1 MNRADRAKQYVGTL
15 KLPARPTNG
24 YEAVDSVQFNF
35 DKIKN
40 QAMIVGSDIVSFVKG
55 VTPERREDI
64 VSSSLLAQLVAKKQ
78 VGDPT
83 RIYDWYNTYF
93 DVLMNIGW
101 AIQDRAFNTYFETSE
116 NFEAHEAILKV
127 AASLLGASATT
138 LVVIKATLDA
148 LQSMSENSPWITLFS
163 RESQSANAA
172 RFQVTLAEQ
181 GEDDQFL
188 VSMIAFGLEAK
199 ADLTQVLFFKFRS
212 NEISLKHF
220 AGKVTI
226 DSYVLSSVR
235 EQIRNKIAG
244 FTKEYLKALPD
255 LG

>member
-1 MNRADRAKQYVGTL
+1 MNKADRAKQYIGAL
-15 KLPARPTNG
+15 KLPARPTGG
-24 YEAVDSVQFNF
+24 YEAVESVQFNF

-93 DVLMNIGW
+93 DVLTNIGW
-101 AIQDRAFNTYFETSE
+101 AIQDRAFNTYIETSE

-148 LQSMSENSPWITLFS
+148 LQSMSENSPWITLFG

-199 ADLTQVLFFKFRS
+199 SDLTQVLFFKFRS

-244 FTKEYLKALPD
+244 FTKDYLKALPD